1 MFIHTHTHTHKAA
14 TKKYEAFFFFASS
27 KSIVYFLTI
36 NFIKLV
42 EYGSQGTIS
51 TRGDVYSYGILLMET
66 FTRKNPT
73 DEMFTGEMN
82 LKCWVKQSL
91 PHLVITVIDANL
103 LKKGEEHFN
112 AKLDCM
118 LSIMQLA
125 MDCSTEAPEER
136 INMRDVIT
144 TLKNIKLKFLKDV
157 EED

>member
-1 MFIHTHTHTHKAA
+1 
-14 TKKYEAFFFFASS
+14 
-27 KSIVYFLTI
+27 
-36 NFIKLV
+36 
-42 EYGSQGTIS
+42 
-51 TRGDVYSYGILLMET
+51 MET

-91 PHLVITVIDANL
+91 PHLVITIIDANL
-103 LKKGEEHFN
+103 LRKGEEHFN